1 MSTSRKL
8 GLLLIVIILIALL
21 GSAADW
27 IGRLD
32 LSEGLSQFLEQ
43 RTRIET
49 VQKITEEQSATIDVV
64 KNASPAVVSVIEKS
78 IIFDLFTGPRLAENS
93 IGTGFAVEKDIIVT
107 NKHVVSDTG
116 AEYTV
121 VAETS
126 KDNQEGKKY
135 TVTQIYRDPLNDVAI
150 LKINL
155 PVADAGLPT
164 LTLGDSDKIQ
174 VGQTVI
180 AIGNAL
186 GRFTNTV
193 TKGIV
198 SGIGRGI
205 TAQSG
210 LFGQT
215 EILEDVIQTDA
226 ALNPGNSGGPL
237 LNLSGEVIGVNV
249 AISQGTEN
257 IGFAIPVN
265 RVKDVIESFKQ
276 NKKISRPFL
285 GIEYQIV
292 TKDIADLRGLVE
304 GAFVVSV
311 VAGSAADEAGLQRND
326 ILTKIDSKNINEG
339 NPLSK
344 EILKYKVGD
353 KVTLTIWRN
362 GKTLEVTA
370 TLKEAP
376 EE

>member
-107 NKHVVSDTG
+107 NKHVVADTS
-116 AEYTV
+116 AQYTV
-121 VAETS
+121 VAEIS
-126 KDNQEGKKY
+126 KDNQAGKKY

-150 LKINL
+150 LRIENG
-155 PVADAGLPT
+155 DLPT
-164 LTLGDSDKIQ
+164 LILGDSDKIQ

-311 VAGSAADEAGLQRND
+311 VAGSAADEAGLQKND